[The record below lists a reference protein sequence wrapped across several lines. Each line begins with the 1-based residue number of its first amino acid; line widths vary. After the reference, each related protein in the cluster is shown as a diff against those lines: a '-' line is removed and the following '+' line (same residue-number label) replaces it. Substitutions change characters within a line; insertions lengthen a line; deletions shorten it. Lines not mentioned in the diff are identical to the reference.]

1 MRTEI
6 TGYIYNKV
14 KELMMH
20 LGVSQKAIGQ
30 YDTLII
36 SAIVIIVAVVAMEI
50 TYRIALFASR
60 RIVKRK
66 HYNFLSQML
75 KGKRLRKVAHLL
87 VPITINTLLP
97 ITIAPDSIMLHYIEL
112 AASIYYIIALVMATI
127 AILSALG
134 DSAFNNSKFHDRPVK
149 GF

>member
-1 MRTEI
+1 MQTNV
-6 TGYIYNKV
+6 TNYIYDKV
-14 KELMMH
+14 RVLLTH
-20 LGVSQKAIGQ
+20 LGLSEDAIKR

-36 SAIVIIVAVVAMEI
+36 SAIVIVIAIATMEI
-50 TYRIALFASR
+50 TYRISLFATK

-97 ITIAPDSIMLHYIEL
+97 ITIDANSIILHYVEL
-112 AASIYYIIALVMATI
+112 AVSIYYVIAMVMATI
-127 AILSALG
+127 AVLG
-134 DSAFNNSKFHDRPVK
+134 ARQAGK
-149 GF
+149 GVHTGG